1 MKSRIKS
8 RLKDDRA
15 WRIVGPQAGGHARV
29 RTATRYLKMEKIDMA
44 SSVCVGSRARWVLR
58 LGVSQWENKKSP
70 DIDVGARTCLP
81 IQASGGKET

>member
-1 MKSRIKS
+1 
-8 RLKDDRA
+8 
-15 WRIVGPQAGGHARV
+15 V

-81 IQASGGKET
+81 IQAGGGRKPSARCISVFNLIRTKVVSGDAPRPTLYD